1 MNAMTN
7 MNEAKS
13 YKEAEPFFK
22 TSAAEGDRLFPV
34 PESTR
39 LSIREAVDILLEAAH
54 ELEDRAAA
62 KGDKYLCRAVGNAI
76 DQVHKVADV
85 LESLKYQLTEAA

>member
-7 MNEAKS
+7 MKEAKS
-13 YKEAEPFFK
+13 YKESEPFSK
-22 TSAAEGDRLFPV
+22 TSAAEGV

-54 ELEDRAAA
+54 DLEDRAAA
-62 KGDKYLCRAVGNAI
+62 KGDMYLCRAVGNAI
-76 DQVHKVADV
+76 DQVHKAADV

>member
-39 LSIREAVDILLEAAH
+39 LSIREAVDVLLEAAH
-54 ELEDRAAA
+54 EL
-62 KGDKYLCRAVGNAI
+62 
-76 DQVHKVADV
+76 
-85 LESLKYQLTEAA
+85 